1 MTTQHALNLSG
12 FGLNE
17 DFIHSD
23 NRIVRMGEAAK
34 KICLASL
41 KDQSCHVFGNAKG
54 RTKLDLDLKLGIS
67 NIYSSQARDNH
78 YNNHTFNQVE
88 KNFIHGSSSTHD
100 AGVNFNTNQTY
111 EGQASKPGLNFNMA
125 TKMEDP
131 KRLRRIMANRVSS
144 KRYRLKKLDRMDQL
158 EKQIKVIRQHIS
170 NFRRQI
176 REAKKKQQLLR
187 MEQHHLKFRIATF
200 HDEKIVREAEIGKN
214 REEVKRLRELHINQ
228 LQANA
233 QPTMPNSND
242 GHTVEEQLDLNLGL

>member
-1 MTTQHALNLSG
+1 MAARPESFDSPSRNGNSISHSAHSLPSLFLWKILTPTAHCCTFFLPLLSS
-12 FGLNE
+12 FECFTNE
-17 DFIHSD
+17 LSD

-158 EKQIKVIRQHIS
+158 EKQIKVIR
-170 NFRRQI
+170 
-176 REAKKKQQLLR
+176 AP
-187 MEQHHLKFRIATF
+187 
-200 HDEKIVREAEIGKN
+200 EIGKN